1 MFDIAT
7 DPTVSEQFVPLW
19 LVAPTIPDVRVGV
32 LTGGGDCP
40 GLNAVI
46 RAIVRKGERH
56 YGDELVGFLDAW
68 DGVRDRRTMPLSV
81 ESMRGML
88 PRGGTVLGTRRGS
101 PFDAPDGV
109 DKVKQTMHDLG
120 LDGLIVIGGNG
131 SLTVACRLHH
141 EHGLP
146 IVGVPKTID
155 NDVVGTDVTFGFN
168 TAVQIA
174 TDAIDRLHTTAE
186 SHDRVMVV
194 EVMGRHTGWI
204 ATSAGIAGGATAV
217 LIPEI
222 PFDIDELCARLSRRH
237 DRGRFASI
245 VVVAEGAEPI
255 EGTLEMEDKVL
266 DRFGHVVL
274 GGVATRIAIAIGK
287 RTGFEARVVQLGH
300 VQRGGT
306 PTAFDRVLSTRFGVA
321 AIDAVHAGEWGK
333 MAVLRGEKIVT
344 EDLTVAVGK
353 TRTVDMDLY
362 EGVAEHFFA

>member
-1 MFDIAT
+1 MRI
-7 DPTVSEQFVPLW
+7 
-19 LVAPTIPDVRVGV
+19 GM

-40 GLNAVI
+40 GLNAVL
-46 RAIVRKGERH
+46 RAAVRKGERH
-56 YGDELVGFLDAW
+56 YGDELIGFLDAW
-68 DGVRDRRTMPLSV
+68 DGVLDRRTTPLNV

-101 PFDAPDGV
+101 PFDSETGV
-109 DKVKQTMHDLG
+109 AHVEQTMSDLG

-131 SLTVACRLHH
+131 SLSIANRLHQ

-155 NDVVGTDVTFGFN
+155 NDIEGTDLTFGFT

-186 SHDRVMVV
+186 SHNRVMVV

-204 ATSAGIAGGATAV
+204 ATHAGIAGGATAV

-222 PFDIDELCARLSRRH
+222 PFDIVELCERLVRRH
-237 DRGRFASI
+237 ERGRFASI

-255 EGTLEMEDKVL
+255 EGTLEMEEKVY

-274 GGVATRIAIAIGK
+274 GGVATRIAQAIGE
-287 RTGFEARVVQLGH
+287 RTGFETRVVQLGH

-321 AIDAVHAGEWGK
+321 AIDAVHDEAWGK
-333 MAVLRGEKIVT
+333 MTVLRGERIVL
-344 EDLTVAVGK
+344 EDLSVAGGR
-353 TRTVDMDLY
+353 TRTVDMDLFD
-362 EGVAEHFFA
+362 GVARHFFA

>member
-1 MFDIAT
+1 M
-7 DPTVSEQFVPLW
+7 
-19 LVAPTIPDVRVGV
+19 

-46 RAIVRKGERH
+46 RAAVRKGERA

-68 DGVRDRRTMPLSV
+68 DGVRERRTTALTV

-101 PFDAPDGV
+101 PFDTPDGV
-109 DKVKQTMHDLG
+109 DQVKQTMSDLG
-120 LDGLIVIGGNG
+120 LEALIVIGGNG
-131 SLTVACRLHH
+131 SLSVACRLAT

-155 NDVVGTDVTFGFN
+155 NDIEGTDVTFGFN

-204 ATSAGIAGGATAV
+204 ATHAGIAGGATAV

-222 PFDIDELCARLSRRH
+222 PFDLAELCERLQRRH
-237 DRGRFASI
+237 DRGRYASI
-245 VVVAEGAEPI
+245 VVVAEGAEPKP
-255 EGTLEMEDKVL
+255 GTLEMEQKVY

-274 GGVATRIAIAIGK
+274 GGVATRIAHAIADQ
-287 RTGFEARVVQLGH
+287 TGFETRVVQLGH

-321 AIDAVHAGEWGK
+321 AIDAVHQQAWGQ
-333 MAVLRGEKIVT
+333 MTVVRGSKI
-344 EDLTVAVGK
+344 ELESLDVAVGK
-353 TRTVDMDLY
+353 TRTVDRDLFD
-362 EGVAEHFFA
+362 GVASHFFA

>member
-1 MFDIAT
+1 MGI
-7 DPTVSEQFVPLW
+7 
-19 LVAPTIPDVRVGV
+19 

-46 RAIVRKGERH
+46 RAAVRKGERAH
-56 YGDELVGFLDAW
+56 GDELIGFLDAW
-68 DGVRDRRTMPLSV
+68 DGVRDRRTTPLTV

-101 PFDAPDGV
+101 PFDTPDGV
-109 DKVKQTMHDLG
+109 AQVEQTLHDLG
-120 LDGLIVIGGNG
+120 IDALMVIGGNG
-131 SLTVACRLHH
+131 SLSIACRLFTD
-141 EHGLP
+141 HGLP
-146 IVGVPKTID
+146 VIGVPKTID
-155 NDVVGTDVTFGFN
+155 NDIEGTDLTFGFT

-204 ATSAGIAGGATAV
+204 ATHAGIAGGATAV

-222 PFDIDELCARLSRRH
+222 PFDIDELCARLKRRH

-245 VVVAEGAEPI
+245 VVVAEGAEPMK
-255 EGTLEMEDKVL
+255 GTLEMEEKIY

-274 GGVATRIAIAIGK
+274 GGVATRIATTIAQ
-287 RTGFEARVVQLGH
+287 RTGFETRVVQLGH

-321 AIDAVHAGEWGK
+321 AIDAAHDEAWGK
-333 MAVLRGEKIVT
+333 MVVLRGDKIEL

-353 TRTVDMDLY
+353 TRTVDRELFD
-362 EGVAEHFFA
+362 GVASHFFA

>member
-1 MFDIAT
+1 M
-7 DPTVSEQFVPLW
+7 
-19 LVAPTIPDVRVGV
+19 

-46 RAIVRKGERH
+46 RAAVRKGERH
-56 YGDELVGFLDAW
+56 YGDELIGFRDAW
-68 DGVRDRRTMPLSV
+68 DGVLERRTTPLSV
-81 ESMRGML
+81 EAMRGML

-101 PFDAPDGV
+101 PFDSEHGV
-109 DKVKQTMHDLG
+109 DHVKQTMSDFG
-120 LDGLIVIGGNG
+120 LDALIVIGGNG
-131 SLTVACRLHH
+131 SLSIASRLSE

-146 IVGVPKTID
+146 VVGVPKTID
-155 NDVVGTDVTFGFN
+155 NDIEGTDLTFGFT

-204 ATSAGIAGGATAV
+204 ATHAGIAGGATAV

-222 PFDIDELCARLSRRH
+222 PFDIGELCDRLARRH

-255 EGTLEMEDKVL
+255 EGTLEMEEKVY

-274 GGVATRIAIAIGK
+274 GGVATRIARAIGE
-287 RTGFEARVVQLGH
+287 RTGFETRVVQLGH

-321 AIDAVHAGEWGK
+321 AIDAVHAEAWGK
-333 MAVLRGEKIVT
+333 MTVLRGERIEL
-344 EDLTVAVGK
+344 EDLTVAGGR
-353 TRTVDMDLY
+353 TRTVDMDLFD
-362 EGVAEHFFA
+362 GVARHFFA

>member
-1 MFDIAT
+1 
-7 DPTVSEQFVPLW
+7 
-19 LVAPTIPDVRVGV
+19 VGI

-46 RAIVRKGERH
+46 RAVVRKGERH
-56 YGDELVGFLDAW
+56 YGDELVGFIDAW
-68 DGVRDRRTMPLSV
+68 DGVMDRHTMPLSV
-81 ESMRGML
+81 ETMRGML

-101 PFDAPDGV
+101 PFDTVDGV
-109 DKVKQTMHDLG
+109 ERVKRSMSDLG
-120 LDGLIVIGGNG
+120 LEGLIVIGGNG
-131 SLTVACRLHH
+131 SLSVACRLHA
-141 EHGLP
+141 EHGIP
-146 IVGVPKTID
+146 VVGVPKTID
-155 NDVVGTDVTFGFN
+155 NDVFGTDV
-168 TAVQIA
+168 
-174 TDAIDRLHTTAE
+174 LHTTAE

-222 PFDIDELCARLSRRH
+222 PFDIDELCDRLTRRH

-245 VVVAEGAEPI
+245 VVVAEGASPVP
-255 EGTLEMEDKVL
+255 GSLEMEEKVL

-274 GGVATRIAIAIGK
+274 GGVATQIALAIGE
-287 RTGFEARVVQLGH
+287 RTGFETRVVQLGH

-321 AIDAVHAGEWGK
+321 AIDLVHEQAWGK
-333 MAVLRGEKIVT
+333 MAVLRGEKIVE

-362 EGVAEHFFA
+362 EGVAKHFFA

>member
-1 MFDIAT
+1 
-7 DPTVSEQFVPLW
+7 
-19 LVAPTIPDVRVGV
+19 
-32 LTGGGDCP
+32 
-40 GLNAVI
+40 VI
-46 RAIVRKGERH
+46 RAAVRKGERH
-56 YGDELVGFLDAW
+56 YGDSLVGFLDAW
-68 DGVRDRRTMPLSV
+68 EGVMDRRTIPLTV
-81 ESMRGML
+81 ETMRGML

-101 PFDAPDGV
+101 PFDRDDGV
-109 DKVKQTMHDLG
+109 ELVKRSMSDLG

-131 SLTVACRLHH
+131 SLSVACRLHA
-141 EHGLP
+141 EHGVP

-155 NDVVGTDVTFGFN
+155 NDIVGTDVTFGFN

-204 ATSAGIAGGATAV
+204 ATSAGIAGGAAAV

-222 PFDIDELCARLSRRH
+222 PFDIDELCARLKRRH

-245 VVVAEGAEPI
+245 VVVAEGSEPVP
-255 EGTLEMEDKVL
+255 GTLEMEEKVL

-274 GGVATRIAIAIGK
+274 GGVATRIAIAIGE
-287 RTGFEARVVQLGH
+287 RTGFETRVVQLGH

-306 PTAFDRVLSTRFGVA
+306 PTAYDRVLSTRFGVA
-321 AIDAVHAGEWGK
+321 AIDAVHEQAWGK
-333 MAVLRGEKIVT
+333 MAVLRGEKIVR
-344 EDLTVAVGK
+344 EDLTVAVGR

-362 EGVAEHFFA
+362 AGVAEHFFA